1 MKMNARLW
9 VAEGGKDNRVF
20 MCGIEYYSTVQ
31 KNAIVFERKTL
42 MLTVQFYSDEVS
54 KLFVRVLQEDTMV
67 SIGFEV
73 EGNVGTGTRSK
84 CRKGY
89 VGGLDE
95 GYSVPDASCGKHEA
109 RV

>member
-1 MKMNARLW
+1 M
-9 VAEGGKDNRVF
+9 AEGEKTVEYLCAELNITPPYRRMQVF
-20 MCGIEYYSTVQ
+20 
-31 KNAIVFERKTL
+31 FERKTL

-54 KLFVRVLQEDTMV
+54 KLLVRVLQEDTMV

-89 VGGLDE
+89 IGGLDK
-95 GYSVPDASCGKHEA
+95 GYSVPDVSC
-109 RV
+109 